1 MTDCT
6 NTKNKI
12 QASYGSTACGVCT
25 TDSLSLISNH
35 NSYIN
40 NKFNHYLYSDIGSL
54 FPENDSSLKNC
65 DNSLKNCDN
74 SLKNCD
80 NSLKD
85 CDNSL
90 KNCDNP
96 DKNCDNPDKNCDN
109 SDKNCDNSDK
119 NCDNSNKNNDNSNK
133 NNDNS
138 YLDNDI
144 RNCYV
149 LDNRCYVEKL
159 GKQLKDLLKCIDI
172 KDSYLSNYETIT
184 VVGK

>member
-80 NSLKD
+80 NSLMES
-85 CDNSL
+85 DNW
-90 KNCDNP
+90 
-96 DKNCDNPDKNCDN
+96 
-109 SDKNCDNSDK
+109 
-119 NCDNSNKNNDNSNK
+119 
-133 NNDNS
+133 NS
-138 YLDNDI
+138 YSPDS
-144 RNCYV
+144 
-149 LDNRCYVEKL
+149 RCYVEKL
-159 GKQLKDLLKCIDI
+159 GKQLKDLLKCINI
-172 KDSYLSNYETIT
+172 NDSYLSNYETIT

>member
-109 SDKNCDNSDK
+109 SLKNCDSSLMESD
-119 NCDNSNKNNDNSNK
+119 NW
-133 NNDNS
+133 NS
-138 YLDNDI
+138 YSPDS
-144 RNCYV
+144 
-149 LDNRCYVEKL
+149 RCYVEKL
-159 GKQLKDLLKCIDI
+159 GKQLKDLLKCINI
-172 KDSYLSNYETIT
+172 NDSYLSNYETIT

>member
-25 TDSLSLISNH
+25 NDNLSLISNH

-40 NKFNHYLYSDIGSL
+40 NRFNHYLYSDIGSL
-54 FPENDSSLKNC
+54 FPENDSLLKNCDNSLTDYDSSLKNC

-74 SLKNCD
+74 SN
-80 NSLKD
+80 
-85 CDNSL
+85 
-90 KNCDNP
+90 
-96 DKNCDNPDKNCDN
+96 KNCDNPDKNCDN
-109 SDKNCDNSDK
+109 SNKNC
-119 NCDNSNKNNDNSNK
+119 DNSNK